1 MSVLTRFRL
10 LFTGSLLLTM
20 SAISLADHHQ
30 SVEHSD
36 GMHDQILTLDTHIDI
51 PIELG
56 LDEADPGVDGP
67 MQVDLPKMREGGLD
81 AGFFIVYVGQGAMTE
96 EGYAEAYSKARDKFV
111 AIERMLDKYPGQI
124 QLATS
129 PDQLKSIVSQGKL
142 AAAIGVENAY
152 PLGPELAHLQE
163 FYDRG
168 ARYVSLTHFGHNHFA
183 DSSVGRGEHDGIPEP
198 VNNGISEL
206 GYQLI
211 DELNRLGIMVDISH
225 TSPETTIQAAKYS
238 RAPIIASHSG
248 VRALYDHPRNMND
261 EEIRAV
267 AENGGVIQLVAFDG
281 YMRNISD
288 EEQEAIAA
296 IRADMGLT
304 GDNWRDRM
312 TQELEGELRQRT
324 ARLHTRFPRATVATL
339 VDHIDYVVNL
349 VGIDH
354 AGISSDFGG
363 GGGIHGWDHAGQ
375 TPAITEELLIR
386 GYSLEDI
393 NKIWS
398 GNLLRVWGAAEQA
411 GE

>member
-1 MSVLTRFRL
+1 MKVLRQ
-10 LFTGSLLLTM
+10 LLT
-20 SAISLADHHQ
+20 SLMLLALAVSTQAQTGQDIASLHN
-30 SVEHSD
+30 
-36 GMHDQILTLDTHIDI
+36 QILTLDTHIDI

-56 LDEADPGVDGP
+56 LEEADPGIDGP

-96 EGYAEAYSKARDKFV
+96 EGYAEAYSKAQDKFT
-111 AIERMLDKYPGQI
+111 AIERMLNKYPDQI
-124 QLATS
+124 ELATT
-129 PDQLKSIVSQGKL
+129 PDQLESIVSQGKL

-152 PLGPELAHLQE
+152 PLGPDLAHLQE

-183 DSSVGRGEHDGIPEP
+183 DSSVGRGEHDGVPEP
-198 VNNGISEL
+198 ENSGISQR

-225 TSPETTIQAAKYS
+225 TSPQTTIQAAEYS
-238 RAPIIASHSG
+238 KAPIIASHSG

-261 EEIRAV
+261 QEIRAV
-267 AENGGVIQLVAFDG
+267 ADKGGVIQLVAFDS
-281 YMRNISD
+281 YLRSVSD
-288 EEQEAIAA
+288 EEQQAIAD

-312 TQELEGELRQRT
+312 TQELQGDLRQRV
-324 ARLHTRFPRATVATL
+324 AYLHVKFPRATAATL

-375 TPAITEELLIR
+375 TPAITEELLSR
-386 GYSLEDI
+386 GYSEEDI
-393 NKIWS
+393 AKIWS
-398 GNLLRVWGAAEQA
+398 GNLLRVWRAADNLGSEL
-411 GE
+411 